1 MKRLLLVILFFSG
14 AVWCS
19 GQSAKKALDLN
30 TAVLQQYGSLAAE
43 DLSGFTWIAQTDQ
56 FSHLSKDGTSLLLR
70 NTKGET
76 YDSIGVKFISDLLEL
91 EGVKPLRSLS
101 VISWLDKNTFVFA
114 HNKSYYS
121 FSKDARKLSL
131 LAVVPIE
138 GENAEFHPA
147 SGRVAFTMGQ
157 NVYEVK
163 GKSPVA
169 VTTHTDSEVLAGVAI
184 HRSEFG
190 ITKGLFWSP
199 SGKKLGFYEMD
210 ESPVTN
216 YPLADYTQIPA
227 LAKPLKYPMAG
238 QASHHARVGI
248 YDVDSRK
255 MVYLDT
261 EGPKDQYLTNLTFS
275 PDDKIA
281 YLAVINRDQNDMK
294 LNAYNASSG
303 KLIKTLFTET
313 HPSYVEPESPVL
325 FMDGLDDRF
334 LWLSERDGYNHLY
347 LYNTD
352 GTLIRQL
359 TSGSF
364 DVVDVVGFSS
374 KGKEVVVL
382 ATDGLMNRVVYV
394 VNTASAKK
402 SRLTPLQGFYSASMA
417 NGGNMVLLKQKSAT
431 LANRVYLAKASGK
444 EGVTLLEASNPL
456 EEYEIGE
463 VEYPVL
469 IGADGIELQARVIK
483 PYNFDPEKKYPVIVY
498 LYGGSHLQLVT
509 GTFGG
514 GAALW
519 MFHAAN
525 RGYIV
530 FSVDG
535 RGSSG
540 RGLAFEQATFRQLGQ
555 AEMADQLTGVEYL
568 KSLPY
573 VDFDRM
579 AVHGWSFGGFLSTS
593 LMLHHPGVFQV
604 GVAGGTVTD
613 WRMYEVMYTERYM
626 DTPEQNPEGYAQ
638 SDLKN
643 YVDNLEGK
651 LLLIHGL
658 DDDVVVPQHAFTLIK
673 AFVDAGK
680 QLDFFVYPGHAH
692 NVRGKDR
699 VHLIE
704 KVLGYI
710 DLHLKND

>member
-1 MKRLLLVILFFSG
+1 MKRLILVVLIFAQAFLC
-14 AVWCS
+14 V
-19 GQSAKKALDLN
+19 GQASKKPLDLS
-30 TAVLQQYGSLAAE
+30 TAVLQQYGNLAAE
-43 DLSGFTWIAQTDQ
+43 DLSGFTWIVESDN
-56 FSHLSKDGTSLLLR
+56 FSHLSKDGATLLLR
-70 NTKGET
+70 NSSGET
-76 YDSIGVKFISDLLEL
+76 FDSIGVKFISDLLEL
-91 EGVKPLRSLS
+91 EGAKPLKRLS
-101 VISWLDKNTFVFA
+101 VISWLDKNTFIFQ
-114 HNKSYYS
+114 HNKSFYT
-121 FSKDARKLSL
+121 FSKNPGKLEL
-131 LAVVPIE
+131 LTTVPTE
-138 GENAEFHPA
+138 GENAEFHPE
-147 SGRVAFTMGQ
+147 SGRVAFTIGQ
-157 NVYEVK
+157 NVYVVS
-163 GKSPVA
+163 GSSPVA
-169 VTTHTDSEVLAGVAI
+169 VSSHTDSEVVAGVAI

-227 LAKPLKYPMAG
+227 VAKSLKYPMAG
-238 QASHHARVGI
+238 QPSHHARVGI
-248 YDVDSRK
+248 YHVESRK
-255 MVYLDT
+255 VVYLDT
-261 EGPKDQYLTNLTFS
+261 EGPKDQYFTNLAFS
-275 PDDKIA
+275 PDEKVV

-294 LNAYNASSG
+294 LNSYNASSG
-303 KLIKTLFTET
+303 KLIKTLFAET
-313 HPSYVEPESPVL
+313 HPRYVEPESPVI
-325 FMDGLDDRF
+325 FIDGLDDRF
-334 LWLSERDGYNHLY
+334 LWLSKRDGFNHLY
-347 LYNTD
+347 LYKSD

-364 DVVDVVGFSS
+364 DVVDVVGFTP
-374 KGKEVVVL
+374 KGREVVVVT
-382 ATDGLMNRVVYV
+382 TDGLMDRAVFAVG
-394 VNTASAKK
+394 TASAKK
-402 SRLTPLQGFYSASMA
+402 TRLTPNKGYYSASMA
-417 NGGNMVLLKQKSAT
+417 VGGNQVLLKQKSAN
-431 LANRVYLAKASGK
+431 LVNRVYLAKSNGK

-456 EEYEIGE
+456 DDYEIGE
-463 VEYPVL
+463 VEFPVL
-469 IGADGIELQARVIK
+469 KGEGGIELQGRVIK
-483 PYNFDPEKKYPVIVY
+483 PFNFDPAKKYPVIVY

-514 GAALW
+514 GAPLW

-540 RGLAFEQATFRQLGQ
+540 RGLEFEQSTFRQLGK

-573 VDFDRM
+573 VDADRM
-579 AVHGWSFGGFLSTS
+579 AVHGWSFGGFLTTS

-604 GVAGGTVTD
+604 GVAGGPVTD
-613 WRMYEVMYTERYM
+613 WSMYEVMYTERYM

-643 YVDNLEGK
+643 YVENLEGK

-658 DDDVVVPQHAFTLIK
+658 NDDVVVPQHSFSLIK

-680 QLDFFVYPGHAH
+680 QMDFFLYPGHAH